1 MDMVSISGIE
11 ERVKGQTP
19 DVLSLNYDLS
29 ILRIKLVFPSGQIV
43 YVTCENVEGFRVL
56 DEGQLLEFWEGSAIR
71 YWLFQVNT
79 SGWLA
84 SENNRET
91 APLIVEGGDL
101 KEYMLAGT
109 NECVSILAYTQPY
122 VQYE

>member
-43 YVTCENVEGFRVL
+43 YVTCENVEGFKVL
-56 DEGQLLEFWEGSAIR
+56 DEGQLLEFGRVQRFGICCFK
-71 YWLFQVNT
+71 LT
-79 SGWLA
+79 L
-84 SENNRET
+84 
-91 APLIVEGGDL
+91 
-101 KEYMLAGT
+101 MAG
-109 NECVSILAYTQPY
+109 
-122 VQYE
+122 